1 MNTITK
7 SKKINY
13 TQLRGIIREDK
24 VRSDYLPFG
33 RPNFGEDE
41 ISAVVETMRTGWVG
55 MGNQTLKFEE
65 ELSRYVKA
73 PFVSTV
79 NSCTSALFLALK
91 VLGIKENDKV
101 ICPSLTWCS
110 TANAVLYNNA
120 KLVFCD
126 IDPNTLSVSS
136 ETILEKVTPNT
147 KAVIVVHFGGFAVDV
162 KDLRKQLPERI
173 EIIEDAAHALG
184 SFYLDNLPVG
194 SSGNLTCFSFY
205 ANKNLSTG
213 DGGAISLFD
222 GNKNEMIKSLRQHS
236 MNVNAWNRFV
246 NPKSILYSDITTLG
260 YKMNYTDLQASIG
273 RVQLKRQAEFKE
285 IRSLIGNYYYN
296 ELSGLHP
303 DLKFQRNVINV
314 NHSKH
319 LFVVMLPTENLN
331 ISRDEF
337 VIKLREQNIGA
348 SIHYYPLH
356 YMSLYGHKKL
366 HLAQTEKIASSIL
379 TLPISA
385 SMTHEDAEYVVD
397 KFKKT
402 LKKHLIHKLIKV
414 VA

>member
-79 NSCTSALFLALK
+79 NSCTSALLLALK

-126 IDPNTLSVSS
+126 IDPYL
-136 ETILEKVTPNT
+136 KC
-147 KAVIVVHFGGFAVDV
+147 IV
-162 KDLRKQLPERI
+162 
-173 EIIEDAAHALG
+173 
-184 SFYLDNLPVG
+184 
-194 SSGNLTCFSFY
+194 
-205 ANKNLSTG
+205 
-213 DGGAISLFD
+213 
-222 GNKNEMIKSLRQHS
+222 
-236 MNVNAWNRFV
+236 
-246 NPKSILYSDITTLG
+246 
-260 YKMNYTDLQASIG
+260 
-273 RVQLKRQAEFKE
+273 
-285 IRSLIGNYYYN
+285 
-296 ELSGLHP
+296 
-303 DLKFQRNVINV
+303 RN
-314 NHSKH
+314 H
-319 LFVVMLPTENLN
+319 T
-331 ISRDEF
+331 
-337 VIKLREQNIGA
+337 
-348 SIHYYPLH
+348 
-356 YMSLYGHKKL
+356 
-366 HLAQTEKIASSIL
+366 
-379 TLPISA
+379 
-385 SMTHEDAEYVVD
+385 
-397 KFKKT
+397 
-402 LKKHLIHKLIKV
+402 
-414 VA
+414 